1 MGVVGGHGG
10 DVYWVWHFDSENT
23 AAYCFAEFELAP
35 AKSPCT
41 ACEGTGIGWDLSQ
54 QTKSVE
60 RCLRCHGTAESGGPP
75 IGQPAEIF
83 FACPRCEMGH
93 YAMCRLPPTGGETV
107 FGFAISEPRVY
118 WGCRACVRCK
128 AKLVAPWELRL
139 RC

>member
-1 MGVVGGHGG
+1 MLDRSH
-10 DVYWVWHFDSENT
+10 
-23 AAYCFAEFELAP
+23 ELG
-35 AKSPCT
+35 SGRDT
-41 ACEGTGIGWDLSQ
+41 ESRSGLSLDRLIRNLAGARRREDAL
-54 QTKSVE
+54 VF
-60 RCLRCHGTAESGGPP
+60 
-75 IGQPAEIF
+75 GQPAEIF

-128 AKLVAPWELRL
+128 AKLVGPWELRL